1 MAGIMGPYY
10 ASGRP
15 TKRSKIVH
23 YRKDCNWF
31 KDYLPGAQA
40 ETKVFYTE
48 DSFKEA
54 GYRLCAD
61 CSKQMRG
68 LR

>member
-23 YRKDCNWF
+23 YKKECPSYTE
-31 KDYLPGAQA
+31 YLSDAQA
-40 ETKVFYTE
+40 KPKVFYTE
-48 DSFKEA
+48 DDYKKD
-54 GYRLCAD
+54 GYRLCAN
-61 CSKQMRG
+61 CNKRMRDG
-68 LR
+68 G